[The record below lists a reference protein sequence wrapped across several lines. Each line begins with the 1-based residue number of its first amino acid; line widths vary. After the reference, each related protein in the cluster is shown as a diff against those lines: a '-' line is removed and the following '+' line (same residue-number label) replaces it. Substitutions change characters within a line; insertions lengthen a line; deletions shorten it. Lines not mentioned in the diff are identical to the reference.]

1 VGRDFRESVHKD
13 GGSSFGISFMRSENR
28 SDFMIFIVIGEDGVT
43 PITSDSDIS
52 FISNSRI
59 RDMDKGIRGKVREVK
74 SSRDKPIMD
83 SLMRD
88 FNIKDGIEGISGF
101 SCRESKINGESQ
113 SESEDI
119 LGETNFRK
127 VN

>member
-1 VGRDFRESVHKD
+1 MGRDFRESVHKD

>member
-1 VGRDFRESVHKD
+1 
-13 GGSSFGISFMRSENR
+13 
-28 SDFMIFIVIGEDGVT
+28 MIFIVIGEDGIT

-52 FISNSRI
+52 FISNGRI
-59 RDMDKGIRGKVREVK
+59 RDMDKGIRGKERKVK
-74 SSRDKPIMD
+74 SSRNKPIMD